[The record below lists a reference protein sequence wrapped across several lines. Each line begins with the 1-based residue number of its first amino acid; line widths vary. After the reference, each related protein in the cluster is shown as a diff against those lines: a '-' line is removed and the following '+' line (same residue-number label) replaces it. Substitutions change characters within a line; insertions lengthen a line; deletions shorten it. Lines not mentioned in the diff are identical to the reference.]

1 MCEVLKNAKMQ
12 PWDLP
17 TLPQWQANVAP
28 GRLVLGYGLYA
39 DFSPISSPHRLAHP
53 QQDPQASTT
62 PPNPAIDD
70 PPHPH
75 VATPATRRRSEPL
88 ADASVPAPQ
97 RKPEACS
104 NLIAYQDAE
113 TGT

>member
-1 MCEVLKNAKMQ
+1 MI
-12 PWDLP
+12 
-17 TLPQWQANVAP
+17 
-28 GRLVLGYGLYA
+28 GYDLYA
-39 DFSPISSPHRLAHP
+39 DILGISGPHRLAHP

-62 PPNPAIDD
+62 PPNPAIDY

-88 ADASVPAPQ
+88 ADADVPAPQ

-104 NLIAYQDAE
+104 SLIACQDAE
-113 TGT
+113 TGS